1 MANLS
6 GVAQCKFCELVQ
18 GKLEAGIVFE
28 DSVSIAFLDH
38 RPLFPGHS
46 LLIPKDHYET
56 LLDLNT
62 ALITSLFSNAQLL
75 SRSMEEGLGAEGS
88 FVAVNNR
95 VSQSVPHFHIHV
107 VPRRRK
113 DGLKGFFWP
122 RQKYRDES
130 HMAQV
135 ADELR
140 SAIGRLSQVRDPGNQ
155 SPHR

>member
-62 ALITSLFSNAQLL
+62 ALITSLFSNAELL
-75 SRSMEEGLGAEGS
+75 SRSMAEGLGAEGS

-95 VSQSVPHFHIHV
+95 VSRSVAHFDIHV
-107 VPRRRK
+107 ATRRRK
-113 DGLKGFFWP
+113 DGLKGVFRP
-122 RQKYRDES
+122 RQKCRGEP
-130 HMAQV
+130 HMAPV
-135 ADELR
+135 GDEPR
-140 SAIGRLSQVRDPGNQ
+140 SASGRLAQVRDPGNQ
-155 SPHR
+155 A